1 MAGTE
6 VLNQS
11 DIDALLN
18 AASEPAPAVE
28 APLPATA
35 ETSPETPVQG
45 AVEPDPN
52 AAQGP
57 TNQVPPRG
65 TP

>member
-1 MAGTE
+1 
-6 VLNQS
+6 
-11 DIDALLN
+11 
-18 AASEPAPAVE
+18 
-28 APLPATA
+28 
-35 ETSPETPVQG
+35 VQG